1 MQVEIPFAPEQ
12 ASTVS
17 GEVDT
22 LYAFL
27 WALTIF
33 FGVLI
38 SLTIIY
44 FAVKYR
50 RRSESEVPRPVA
62 GSIKLEIAWT
72 VIPFLIAMGIFV
84 WAASIYYKLYRV
96 PNNATEIFVV
106 GKQWMWKFQHID
118 GQREINELHVPIGR
132 KVKLTMT
139 TEDVI
144 HSMFIPAFRVKM
156 DVVPGRYS
164 HVWFEATKAGRYH
177 IFCAEYC
184 GTSHSGM
191 IGTVVV
197 MEPADYQAWLAGG
210 TAEGSLASQG
220 EKVFQDRACHTCHFT
235 GRAPNLVG
243 LFGKNEVLADGS
255 SIKVDEAYIRESIL
269 DPSRKVVRGYPSPSQ
284 MPSYRGMS
292 EEELIQLIAYLRS
305 LTQQPASATGSPM
318 PPLPAG
324 GPATGSSGLTTRNG
338 NSSIR

>member
-17 GEVDT
+17 GEVDA

-44 FAVKYR
+44 FAIKYR

-62 GSIKLEIAWT
+62 GSMKLEIAWS

-164 HVWFEATKAGRYH
+164 HVWFEATKPGRYH

-243 LFGKNEVLADGS
+243 LFGKSEVLADGS
-255 SIKVDEAYIRESIL
+255 SIRVDEAYVRESIL
-269 DPSRKVVRGYPSPSQ
+269 DPSRKIVSGYPSPSQ
-284 MPSYRGMS
+284 MPSYRGIS

-305 LTQQPASATGSPM
+305 LTQQPASASGSAM
-318 PPLPAG
+318 PPQPAG
-324 GPATGSSGLTTRNG
+324 GAGTGSSGTTTRNG
-338 NSSIR
+338 NSSTR